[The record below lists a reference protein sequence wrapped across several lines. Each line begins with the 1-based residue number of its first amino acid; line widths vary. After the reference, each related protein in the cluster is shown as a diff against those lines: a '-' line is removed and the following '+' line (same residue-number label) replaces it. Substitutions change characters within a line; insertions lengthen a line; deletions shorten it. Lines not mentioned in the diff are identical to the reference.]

1 VKIPNLMARVPLAPK
16 GRVPPVPN
24 PTPAALEA
32 LRGIFATQ
40 GLTTGQPAA
49 SASGADMPD
58 VLTSLFM
65 HGLALES
72 DLARQSLN
80 PAAVDLLVGSGLL
93 EVNQGQVRARFQVQ
107 QYHDLFFFLDFI
119 QWESDPDFVLPV
131 GPAGKYLALLTIR
144 RPSTRTLDLGCG
156 CGLQALLA
164 ARHSKQVIATDI
176 NPRAL
181 ALTRLNAGMNSL
193 ENIETRLGSYFEPVR
208 SESFD
213 LILANL
219 PYVISPE
226 KRRRYRTADRASLQT
241 WPKQLARHLNPGGF
255 AQLLLNWVHGTD
267 QDWSEPIRCA
277 LENSPVDACLIY
289 NGSKR
294 PAAYADLWLK
304 LLARN
309 DPQAAQKT
317 RQKWLRWYRSQHIE
331 LLALG
336 ALTLRR
342 RADAP
347 GWFTSEEVNRTL
359 ESPAGEQLLRLFA
372 GQAYAI

>member
-1 VKIPNLMARVPLAPK
+1 MKIPDLIARVLLAPK

-32 LRGIFATQ
+32 LHGIFATP
-40 GLTTGQPAA
+40 GFTGQPAA
-49 SASGADMPD
+49 SEADMPD
-58 VLTSLFM
+58 VLTSIFVR
-65 HGLALES
+65 GLELES
-72 DLARQSLN
+72 DLACQSLG
-80 PAAVDLLVGSGLL
+80 PAARDLLLESGLL
-93 EVNQGQVRARFQVQ
+93 EIRQDRVRARFQAQ
-107 QYHDLFFFLDFI
+107 QYAGLIFFSDFVG
-119 QWESDPDFVLPV
+119 WESDPDFVLPV

-144 RPSTRTLDLGCG
+144 RPAARTLDLGCG

-164 ARHSKQVIATDI
+164 ARHSEQVIATDI
-176 NPRAL
+176 NSRAL
-181 ALTRLNAGMNSL
+181 ALTRLNAGMNGL
-193 ENIETRLGSYFEPVR
+193 ENIETRLGSYFEPVQG
-208 SESFD
+208 EGFD

-226 KRRRYRTADRASLQT
+226 KRRRYRSADRASLQT
-241 WPKQLARHLNPGGF
+241 WLEQLPAVLNLGGF

-267 QDWSEPIRCA
+267 QDWSEPIRRA

-289 NGSKR
+289 NGSKG

-317 RQKWLRWYRSQHIE
+317 RQKWLRWYRSRHIE
-331 LLALG
+331 RLALG

-347 GWFTSEEVNRTL
+347 GWFASEEVNRTL

-372 GQAYAI
+372 GQVYAL